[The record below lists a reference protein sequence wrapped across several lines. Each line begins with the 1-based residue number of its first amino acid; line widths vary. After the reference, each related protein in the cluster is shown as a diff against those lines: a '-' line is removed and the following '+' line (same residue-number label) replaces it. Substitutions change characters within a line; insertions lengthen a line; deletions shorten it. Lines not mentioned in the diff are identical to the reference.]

1 MICCNVLQQMKR
13 FTILII
19 TMMSLCCTGGIAQS
33 VYPGQHKEK
42 IKVVNVAVP
51 TVTAFDMRD
60 VRLLPGRIH
69 DNVARDSAW
78 MANISIKRLTH
89 SFKNNAGVYAALEG
103 GYESVK
109 KFGGWESLD
118 CDLRGHTTGH
128 LMSAYG
134 LMYATTGDPIFKAKG
149 DSIVATLAE
158 VQDVLGNGYLSAYP
172 EELINRNLRGQGV
185 WAPWYTLHKI
195 MSGLIDQYLLA
206 DNRQALDVAVR
217 MGDWAYRKL
226 ISQSEDTRRLMLR
239 NEFGGMNEAFYNLY
253 SVTGEERYKQL
264 GEYFYHNDVIDPL
277 AEGNTDFGTRHTNTF
292 IPKVIGE
299 IRKYELTGSP
309 GSLGIARL
317 FFNEVTD
324 KHIFATGECSQK
336 EHFFDPARMSEYLN
350 GYTGETC
357 CTYNMLKLARH
368 LFCND
373 ADPRTADFYERAL
386 YNHILAQQDTES
398 GMVCYFLPLLTGAY
412 KVYSTPEQSF
422 WCCVGSGF
430 ESHAKYAESIYF
442 KGNNKL
448 LVNLFIPSVI
458 NWAEKGLRIKQ
469 TTRFPDEETTV
480 FDIEEAPYGNFS
492 ISLRFPGWSGKPEIR
507 VNGKKVNVKGK
518 PSSYITLNRTWHKGD
533 RIEVRYPMTL
543 RVETTPDNPTRGAL
557 LYGPVVLAGDLGT
570 EGIKNNS
577 FSDPTVRNDYYTYNF
592 DVPDNLPTTLNI
604 DPRNPSAKVIR
615 TGKGLEF
622 EYNGQKIRPLY
633 DINHCRYVV
642 YWNLK

>member
-1 MICCNVLQQMKR
+1 MTKLRYSIVALVLTAMAGG
-13 FTILII
+13 
-19 TMMSLCCTGGIAQS
+19 TMAQS
-33 VYPGQHKEK
+33 MYPGQHGDK
-42 IKVVNVAVP
+42 IKVRNVVTP
-51 TVTAFDMRD
+51 RVTAFDMRD

-69 DNVARDSAW
+69 DNVARDSVW

-134 LMYATTGDPIFKAKG
+134 LMYATTGDPIFKDKG

-317 FFNEVTD
+317 FFNEVTG

-442 KGNNKL
+442 KGDNEL

-458 NWAEKGLRIKQ
+458 NWAEKGLKIKQ

-480 FDIEEAPYGNFS
+480 FDIENAPSGNFS
-492 ISLRFPGWSGKPEIR
+492 ISLRYPGWSGKPEIK

-557 LYGPVVLAGDLGT
+557 IYGPVALAGDLGT

-642 YWNLK
+642 YWNLENK